1 MKRPEIK
8 PATEEL
14 LIKFY
19 GKPQRTQKSLVIIED
34 NEPIAVAGVYP
45 DKERFVFFS
54 DVKPGINMKNYKR
67 TVIACTKKLL
77 KLTHNIPVHAV
88 ADPKVEDSEKLLK
101 HFGFKQLDKEL
112 YSWQP

>member
-19 GKPQRTQKSLVIIED
+19 GSPQRTQKSLVIIED
-34 NEPIAVAGVYP
+34 NEPIAVAGIYP
-45 DKERFVFFS
+45 DKERFVLFS
-54 DVKPGINMKNYKR
+54 DLKPNIKMKDYR
-67 TVIACTKKLL
+67 RAVIECTRRLMKLS
-77 KLTHNIPVHAV
+77 HNIPIHSV
-88 ADPKVEDSEKLLK
+88 ADPKVEGSDKLLK
-101 HFGFKQLDKEL
+101 HLGFKQLDKEL